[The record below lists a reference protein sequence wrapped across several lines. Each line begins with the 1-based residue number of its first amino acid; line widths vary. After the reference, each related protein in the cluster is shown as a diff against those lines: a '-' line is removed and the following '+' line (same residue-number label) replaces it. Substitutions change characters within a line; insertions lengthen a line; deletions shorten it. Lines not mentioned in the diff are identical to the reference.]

1 MNKTQETCKSERDLQ
16 GVKYVFVNPD
26 VRKSVI
32 NFYKKGCNCMVIFDH
47 YSGIFLLTKTL
58 LKELYFVIIMIL

>member
-32 NFYKKGCNCMVIFDH
+32 NFYKKGCKYGYI
-47 YSGIFLLTKTL
+47 
-58 LKELYFVIIMIL
+58 